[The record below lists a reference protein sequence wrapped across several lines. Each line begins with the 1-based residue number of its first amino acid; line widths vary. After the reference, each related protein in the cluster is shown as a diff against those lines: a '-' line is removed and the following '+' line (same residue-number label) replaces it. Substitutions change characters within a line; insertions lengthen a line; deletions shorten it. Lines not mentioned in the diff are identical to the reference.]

1 MLKAL
6 IVTLFGGLFL
16 LSLLIVASN
25 PPSRAEF
32 VELEGES
39 AYMSKGLVKMDKKI
53 DLILEHMLDR
63 SCNDTSQR

>member
-1 MLKAL
+1 MIKG
-6 IVTLFGGLFL
+6 IMITVFGGLLL
-16 LSLLIVASN
+16 LSLSIVASN

-39 AYMSKGLVKMDKKI
+39 NYMVERIEKFDKKL

-63 SCNDTSQR
+63 RCYDPSQR